1 MVSMLASR
9 CCYPF
14 LFRLGLSWERGV
26 NPLAVASGG
35 GARWESGAA
44 QPSC

>member
-14 LFRLGLSWERGV
+14 LFRFDLSWERGA
-26 NPLAVASGG
+26 NPRAVVSGG
-35 GARWESGAA
+35 GAR
-44 QPSC
+44 